1 MKYLFILF
9 IALVSCKH
17 PESESLSRDSIRS
30 SISIID
36 SLQENDI
43 QRNTEENQYK
53 VIGIID
59 GDTYDILKNNTS
71 ERIRIDGIDAPE
83 KGMPFYKVSK
93 KHLSNLIFSKFIT
106 IEFIEKDKYGRW
118 VGRGFID
125 KLDISAEMIRA
136 GMAWHFKKYSDSE
149 ILSDLEIEAK
159 NRKLGIWSNPNP
171 LTPWEV
177 RKLHKNGIST
187 KERFK
192 NKIED

>member
-1 MKYLFILF
+1 M
-9 IALVSCKH
+9 IAFVSCKH
-17 PESESLSRDSIRS
+17 PESESLSRDINQL
-30 SISIID
+30 SISTID

-43 QRNTEENQYK
+43 ESNIEENQYK

-93 KHLSNLIFSKFIT
+93 KYLSNLIYGKFVT
-106 IEFIEKDKYGRW
+106 IEFEKKDRYGRW

-125 KLDISAEMIRA
+125 KLDISEEMIKA

-149 ILSDLEIEAK
+149 ILSNLEVEAK
-159 NRKLGIWSNPNP
+159 NNKFGLWREPNP
-171 LTPWEV
+171 LEPWEV

-187 KERFK
+187 KERFE
-192 NKIED
+192 NKIEE